1 MSVSRPPDPSADLS
15 QDTEHAALL
24 ARIAARDAGSE
35 AAMAQLYRALQG
47 NVFAFV
53 RRRLSLADDH
63 EVQAVVVD
71 TMYEVW
77 RAAPQFAGSSQ
88 VKTWV
93 LGIARHKLLDAV
105 RKDPHAQRGYD
116 DIADHADTL
125 PDESADII
133 NQLAEQQRAEWLAY
147 CLDKLPEEQRESLH
161 LLLVEG
167 MSVEDIAQV
176 QSCPGG
182 TVKTRVFHAKAKLK
196 SCLARWLK
204 HEEPANMQAPIKA
217 QKKEDWV

>member
-1 MSVSRPPDPSADLS
+1 
-15 QDTEHAALL
+15 
-24 ARIAARDAGSE
+24 
-35 AAMAQLYRALQG
+35 
-47 NVFAFV
+47 
-53 RRRLSLADDH
+53 
-63 EVQAVVVD
+63 
-71 TMYEVW
+71 
-77 RAAPQFAGSSQ
+77 
-88 VKTWV
+88 
-93 LGIARHKLLDAV
+93 V

-204 HEEPANMQAPIKA
+204 HEEPAKLQASEKVL
-217 QKKEDWV
+217 KREDLV